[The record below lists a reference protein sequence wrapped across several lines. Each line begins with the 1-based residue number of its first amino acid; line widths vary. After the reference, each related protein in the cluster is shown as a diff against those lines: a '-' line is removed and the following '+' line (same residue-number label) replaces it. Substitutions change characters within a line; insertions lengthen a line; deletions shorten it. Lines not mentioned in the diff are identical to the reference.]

1 VRVIAL
7 VAAVLVSAPAQ
18 AADIYETLQTPP
30 KATWQA
36 ANTDNLEYCVVLALA
51 NRTRQAPT
59 VAKRPGE
66 TVIVVHD
73 WDSPVPG
80 SKVQGLVTIKSGG
93 LMEFR
98 GAKDWLADLV
108 APCTR

>member
-1 VRVIAL
+1 MRVLAL
-7 VAAVLVSAPAQ
+7 VVGALISTSVQ
-18 AADIYETLQTPP
+18 AADIHETMQVPP
-30 KATWQA
+30 KATWHA
-36 ANTDNLEYCVVLALA
+36 ANTDDLEYCIVLALA

-80 SKVQGLVTIKSGG
+80 SKVQGLVTIKADG
-93 LMEFR
+93 LVEFR
-98 GAKDWLADLV
+98 GAKDWLAEFV
-108 APCTR
+108 EPCTK